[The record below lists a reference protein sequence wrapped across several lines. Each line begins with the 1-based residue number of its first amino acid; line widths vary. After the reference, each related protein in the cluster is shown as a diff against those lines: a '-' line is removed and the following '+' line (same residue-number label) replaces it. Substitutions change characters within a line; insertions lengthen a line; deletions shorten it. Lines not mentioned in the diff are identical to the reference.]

1 MSKLFYLLHLL
12 FYKIAPLYII
22 ISLNFRKEE
31 EWNYSI
37 IALFLVLIAFYF
49 LVYKP
54 IKEKI
59 KVWEI
64 QDKNS
69 FFVVN
74 FNIISSILL
83 FMGLLGVWHVLHSDY
98 QVVYDTLSYVII
110 SLIASL
116 IFRNLSLSFEKETK
130 EIIK

>member
-12 FYKIAPLYII
+12 FYKVIPLYII
-22 ISLNFRKEE
+22 ISLNFRNEE

-83 FMGLLGVWHVLHSDY
+83 FMGLLGIWHVLHSDY
-98 QVVYDTLSYVII
+98 QVVYDTLSYVVM

-116 IFRNLSLSFEKETK
+116 VFRNLSLSFEKEVK
-130 EIIK
+130 